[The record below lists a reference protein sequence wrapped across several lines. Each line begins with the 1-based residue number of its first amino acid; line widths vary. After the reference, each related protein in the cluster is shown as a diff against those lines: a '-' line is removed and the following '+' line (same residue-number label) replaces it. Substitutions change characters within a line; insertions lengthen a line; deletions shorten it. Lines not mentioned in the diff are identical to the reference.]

1 MRLADR
7 ALIALTLAFPLA
19 TAGSV
24 AGQTPSVL
32 RPDDALIERVPF
44 NPPPSPSDADQSRV
58 LAAAREIALNYTA
71 NLPNFVCSEKITRY
85 VAPPGAPRWISHDT
99 LTLEVGYSRK
109 GETYKLVAI
118 DDKPTKK
125 KMDKTGGFHS
135 SGEFGSLLASTFR
148 LESRTHFQWERWT
161 TIRNRMALVFSY
173 RIAQPYSGY
182 AIDLRNRSKRY
193 QGVTGVKGLVYIDR
207 QTNQVLRL
215 TAEADDLPPKWPAM
229 RTPAVLDYDFVEI
242 AGQRYLLPKTLD
254 SKVLLPDENSR
265 NLVEF
270 QNYRKFGSD
279 VSVTFEKEP

>member
-1 MRLADR
+1 LAGR
-7 ALIALTLAFPLA
+7 PLVSIALCVARFA
-19 TAGSV
+19 
-24 AGQTPSVL
+24 AGQVPTAL
-32 RPDDALIERVPF
+32 QPDDALIERVPF
-44 NPPPSPSDADQSRV
+44 NPPPAPTDTEQSKV
-58 LAAAREIALNYTA
+58 LAAAREIALSYTA
-71 NLPNFVCSEKITRY
+71 NLPNFVCSERITRY

-148 LESRTHFQWERWT
+148 PESRTHFTWERWT
-161 TIRNRMALVFSY
+161 TIRNRMVFVFSY
-173 RIAQPYSGY
+173 RIDQPYSRY

-207 QTNQVLRL
+207 QTAQVLRL

-279 VSVTFEKEP
+279 VTLTFEKEP